1 MSGSRSM
8 AGCDEVVAE
17 WPAPLRG
24 AGGLTPGRGTW
35 RGPRL
40 PASGSSA
47 PARGAAYGRDI
58 SHSCRSP
65 ASAARCSGS
74 IVPAVLSAPN
84 TGLRQPHEQ
93 TAWAPPSPA
102 SWMVVWWSTA
112 IGVLEVNDRA
122 AYRPRYAVEGLDPG
136 GCQLGQFVDVL
147 RLCPGNDVV
156 GSRHARRLQDARQA
170 PQRRSHRGRLAG
182 FGLDQNVRRYHV
194 TPTQP
199 SRDYSTAIT
208 VMGHARARGDTAG
221 KAWTRP

>member
-47 PARGAAYGRDI
+47 PARGAAYRSDI

-122 AYRPRYAVEGLDPG
+122 AYRPRHAVEGLDPG
-136 GCQLGQFVDVL
+136 GCRL
-147 RLCPGNDVV
+147 RSGSECTPLSRDTHPTFSGLFNRHYGHGSCPGP
-156 GSRHARRLQDARQA
+156 GRYRREGVDA
-170 PQRRSHRGRLAG
+170 P
-182 FGLDQNVRRYHV
+182 V
-194 TPTQP
+194 
-199 SRDYSTAIT
+199 
-208 VMGHARARGDTAG
+208 TAG
-221 KAWTRP
+221 GGAHAG